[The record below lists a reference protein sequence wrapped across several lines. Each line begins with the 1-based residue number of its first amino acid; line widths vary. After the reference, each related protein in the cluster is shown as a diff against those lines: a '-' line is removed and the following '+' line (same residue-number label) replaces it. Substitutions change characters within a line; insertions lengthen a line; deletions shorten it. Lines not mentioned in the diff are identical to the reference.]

1 MIISLFDFDCTMS
14 LCSPLISYSEG
25 SSTCSRHHDV
35 SLEFRVFMADPENK
49 SLEEKSILIQEKR
62 TLRFCFKGD
71 TPKTVD
77 RTKNAYDFFLELVN
91 PETFPKGTACATG

>member
-1 MIISLFDFDCTMS
+1 
-14 LCSPLISYSEG
+14 
-25 SSTCSRHHDV
+25 
-35 SLEFRVFMADPENK
+35 MADPENK

-91 PETFPKGTACATG
+91 PETFPKGTACTTGQPLAVEHFVRRYGSGR